1 MHLNILKGEIRAQG
15 KSQKDI
21 ADAMGISLSAFNAK
35 LNEKKVQNFLSEK
48 SSLFP

>member
-1 MHLNILKGEIRAQG
+1 MRLNILKGEIRAQG